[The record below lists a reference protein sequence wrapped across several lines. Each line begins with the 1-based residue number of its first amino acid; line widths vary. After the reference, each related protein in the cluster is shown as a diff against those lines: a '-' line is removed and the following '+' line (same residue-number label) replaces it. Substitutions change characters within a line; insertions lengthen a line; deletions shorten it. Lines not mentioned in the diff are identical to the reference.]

1 MYVVETVSD
10 KFNLF
15 IIFYHAEITSNNFF
29 AGSETL
35 RNRKHL
41 KQTEI
46 RDFLQLYSAVADIG
60 DWEGLCLNLRVD
72 DATMNVLEYSSEDDI
87 VKKRRCLR
95 AYWNTGKAYWDE
107 VVRAIVS
114 YPIKN
119 KRVAKEIVERYK
131 LSSDILGSTDEMFC
145 NDGQC
150 A

>member
-1 MYVVETVSD
+1 MHVVEAACD
-10 KFNLF
+10 KLITF
-15 IIFYHAEITSNNFF
+15 HRAETTSNTF
-29 AGSETL
+29 AGSETV

-41 KQTEI
+41 EPTEI

-72 DATMNVLEYSSEDDI
+72 DATMNVLEYSSENDI

-95 AYWNTGKAYWDE
+95 AYWNTGKANWEE
-107 VVRAIVS
+107 VVRAVIS

-131 LSSDILGSTDEMFC
+131 LSSDILGSADEMFC

-150 A
+150 T